1 MNVQSERI
9 ANLCSELKLPGI
21 AAQHGL
27 IAQEAARKELTFT
40 DYLERILKVEAEARQ
55 QRSRQM
61 LMRTASFPAIKTIE
75 EYDFHFAT
83 GAPQKQ
89 IQALTSLSFI
99 ERHENIVLLGPSG
112 VGKTHLAIAI
122 GYLSAQAGIK
132 TRFITAADLMLQL
145 SLAQRQERYRQ
156 YMRAA
161 IMSPRVLIID
171 ELGYLPLTREQA
183 HQLFQVITKRYEV
196 GSVILTSNLT
206 FGQWDQTF
214 ASDTALTAALL
225 DRLLHHAHVITIK
238 GESYRLREKR
248 KAGVLAPKASSCTE
262 TAASRSFCPPS
273 GRSDCAAGRSVI
285 DERIEGMGQI

>member
-9 ANLCSELKLPGI
+9 ASLCSDLKLPGI
-21 AAQHGL
+21 AAQHAV

-40 DYLERILKVEAEARQ
+40 DYLERVLKVEADARQ

-75 EYDFHFAT
+75 EYDFHFAV

-89 IQALTSLSFI
+89 IQALTALSFI
-99 ERHENIVLLGPSG
+99 ERHENVVLLGPSG

-122 GYLSAQAGIK
+122 GYLAAQAGIK

-145 SLAQRQERYRQ
+145 AAAQRQERYRQ
-156 YMRAA
+156 YLRAA
-161 IMSPRVLIID
+161 IMSPRLLIID
-171 ELGYLPLTREQA
+171 ELGYLPLIREQA
-183 HQLFQVITKRYEV
+183 HQLFQVVTKRYEV

-248 KAGVLAPKASSCTE
+248 KAGLIEPKS
-262 TAASRSFCPPS
+262 AAAKN
-273 GRSDCAAGRSVI
+273 GAG
-285 DERIEGMGQI
+285 QK